1 MTINNNPDATDE
13 EKQDAVNQVHQTEQ
27 QALKDIN
34 AANTEN
40 EINGIQTQNVNAIG
54 NVVPTSLAKPNAI
67 AEVNQ
72 AAATQNGD
80 IDTNQNA
87 TNEEKAVA
95 KEQVDRLVKNATTN
109 INDATNN
116 QDVTQAKELGINQIK
131 AVTPATTIKD
141 DAKMN

>member
-54 NVVPTSLAKPNAI
+54 NVVPTLAKPNAI

-95 KEQVDRLVKNATTN
+95 KEQVDGLVKMQLLILTMLL
-109 INDATNN
+109 I
-116 QDVTQAKELGINQIK
+116 IK
-131 AVTPATTIKD
+131 
-141 DAKMN
+141 M

>member
-72 AAATQNGD
+72 AAST
-80 IDTNQNA
+80 
-87 TNEEKAVA
+87 KW
-95 KEQVDRLVKNATTN
+95 
-109 INDATNN
+109 
-116 QDVTQAKELGINQIK
+116 
-131 AVTPATTIKD
+131 
-141 DAKMN
+141 